1 MNRPQGFTLLAVVL
15 GFMIWNPVRWIVF
28 PRVEG
33 GPAMMWMALEVLIVA
48 LMAISIEALWRVR
61 PWAARAFGALCAL
74 TVLKY
79 LVGIDIHRPPA
90 MVSIEAAAIVLLGVV
105 LAIPAT
111 YVHRRTEAIHGRRS
125 LRRQRPAPPWPASG
139 RVP

>member
-1 MNRPQGFTLLAVVL
+1 MNRPQGFTLLAVIL
-15 GFMIWNPVRWIVF
+15 GFMIWNPVRAIIF
-28 PRVEG
+28 PPALVG
-33 GPAMMWMALEVLIVA
+33 GGAMVRMALEVLIVA

-61 PWAARAFGALCAL
+61 PWAARAVGTLCAA

-79 LVGIDIHRPPA
+79 LVGIDIRQSPA
-90 MVSIEAAAIVLLGVV
+90 MVSMEAAAVVLLAAV

-111 YVHRRTEAIHGRRS
+111 YVHARTGAIHGRRS
-125 LRRQRPAPPWPASG
+125 LRRRPAAG